1 MYAIFTVSRNAGDPV
16 AGYVTP
22 ETPPQIVEAIREKYH
37 LNDPIPTQFI
47 YYVRGVLRGD
57 LGRAPSYG
65 YMPITEIFWQF
76 LPYTLELNLYSL
88 LITLP
93 TSYWIGTKAATN
105 RDSIFDHIA
114 RLAAILGRSLPG
126 FFTGLLLLAFLY
138 PRGWLLIDPRFQFTR
153 ITGLPTIDAI
163 LNWDMDGLVRAI
175 KYLIGPLIT
184 SFITGFAN
192 NTRILRSSILEELG
206 KDYTLTGRS
215 KGLSKDYVDKRY
227 ARRNALIPFLTMLGL
242 WLAGL
247 FSGSAIMEIVF
258 NRAGLGSVYMGA
270 VRVSDHNAIQAM
282 TGIYTLMLLSA
293 NFVVDLVYGFIDPR
307 IRYGERK

>member
-1 MYAIFTVSRNAGDPV
+1 MSGDPV
-16 AGYVTP
+16 AGYITP
-22 ETPPQIVEAIREKYH
+22 ETPPGIVEAIRKRYH
-37 LNDPIPTQFI
+37 FDESIPVQFV
-47 YYVRGVLRGD
+47 YYVKGVLSGD

-65 YMPITEIFWQF
+65 YMKITEIFWQF
-76 LPYTLELNLYSL
+76 LPYTFELNLYII

-93 TSYWIGTKAATN
+93 ISYWIGTKSATN
-105 RDSIFDHIA
+105 RDSKFDHIS

-126 FFTGLLLLAFLY
+126 FFSGLLILSFLY
-138 PRGWLLIDPRFQFTR
+138 PRGWLLIDPRFKFPR
-153 ITGLPTIDAI
+153 ITGMPTIDAVLSGDI
-163 LNWDMDGLVRAI
+163 DGFIRAI
-175 KYLIGPLIT
+175 KYLSGPLIT
-184 SFITGFAN
+184 SVITGFAN

-258 NRAGLGSVYMGA
+258 NRAGLGSIYVQA
-270 VRVSDHNAIQAM
+270 VRVSDHNAIQAS
-282 TGIYTLMLLSA
+282 TGIYTIMLLSA
-293 NFVVDLVYGFIDPR
+293 NFVVDIIYGYIDPR
-307 IRYGERK
+307 IRYGEEK

>member
-1 MYAIFTVSRNAGDPV
+1 MAGDPV
-16 AGYVTP
+16 AGYITA
-22 ETPPQIVEAIREKYH
+22 ETPPHIVEAIREKYH
-37 LNDPIPTQFI
+37 LNDPIPIQFI
-47 YYVRGVLRGD
+47 YYLRGVIEGD

-65 YMPITEIFWQF
+65 YMPIKEIFYNY
-76 LPYTLELNLYSL
+76 LPYTFELNLYTL
-88 LITLP
+88 IITLP
-93 TSYWIGTKAATN
+93 ISFWIGTKAATN

-126 FFTGLLLLAFLY
+126 FFTGLLILAFLY
-138 PRGWLLIDPRFQFTR
+138 PRGLLLIDPQFKFTR
-153 ITGLPTIDAI
+153 ITGVPTIDAV
-163 LNWDMDGLVRAI
+163 LNGDMDGFIRAI

-215 KGLSKDYVDKRY
+215 KGLSKDYVDKQY
-227 ARRNALIPFLTMLGL
+227 ARKNALIPFLTMLGL

-282 TGIYTLMLLSA
+282 TGIYTIMLLTA
-293 NFVVDLVYGFIDPR
+293 NFIVDIVYGFIDPR